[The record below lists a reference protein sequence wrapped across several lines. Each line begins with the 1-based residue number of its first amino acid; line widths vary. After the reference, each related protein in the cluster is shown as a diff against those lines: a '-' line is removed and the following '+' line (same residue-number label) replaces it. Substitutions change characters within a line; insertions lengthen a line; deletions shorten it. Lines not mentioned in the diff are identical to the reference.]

1 MLNLDNIVSNKNENK
16 DTRVSSSSERNNWP
30 FRMLIIEPSG
40 SGKTKSLLHLIN
52 NLHPIDKIYLYA
64 KDINE
69 PKYEYLINKREQA
82 GIKNLNDPY
91 AFIEYSDDMDDVLD
105 DINNYNKNR
114 DKKVLIVFDDMIA
127 DIEYNKKFKRIIKEL
142 FYRACKINVSIVF
155 ITQSY
160 FRALKDAR
168 LNSTH
173 YILMKIDNKKE
184 LKSIAEE
191 KSGHLDYKDF
201 LKMYDYCT
209 KEPYSFMTID
219 VRPTATI
226 PFKKN
231 FDEPIN
237 L

>member
-1 MLNLDNIVSNKNENK
+1 MLNLDNIVSNKKKRSLE
-16 DTRVSSSSERNNWP
+16 DNNSP
-30 FRMLIIEPSG
+30 FRMLIIGPSG
-40 SGKTKSLLHLIN
+40 SNKTNTLLHLIN

-64 KDINE
+64 KDIHE

-82 GIKNLNDPY
+82 GIRNLNDPN
-91 AFIEYSDDMDDVLD
+91 AFIEYSDDMNDVVD

-127 DIEYNKKFKRIIKEL
+127 DIEYNKNFKQIIKEL

-173 YILMKIDNKKE
+173 YILMTIGNKEE
-184 LKSIAEE
+184 LKRIAEE
-191 KSGHLDYKDF
+191 KSGHLEYTDF
-201 LKMYDYCT
+201 LKMYNYCT

-219 VRPTATI
+219 ARPTATI

-231 FDEPIN
+231 FNDLIN